1 MKKILLT
8 LGLFAALGL
17 NAQNGLE
24 SIIVEKYYVSD
35 IADSLDADANAAVY
49 PLHVGSVTYR
59 VYADLL
65 PGYSVIQLFGNVNHD
80 FRVESTSAFYND
92 PNFGVAFYS
101 GTSVNNTKKNTQ
113 LIDSYFSIGGVANGL
128 MGVLKTEDTD
138 GTIGNNQGILANS
151 DISAGLPITG
161 LGAQDGLMPGSPIAL
176 NTLGFTNELN
186 IFDQTVGGSFL
197 TNGATIAAL
206 GGLQGV
212 TASNTVL
219 LGQFTTDGD
228 FSFQLNVQV
237 GTPVLGESQTFVA
250 SNPVGNEILDT
261 TLIYTSVVDTSAS
274 SAGVDFDELSN
285 NVMELI
291 LFPNPTLEKT
301 TVYVS
306 NYKESAPTDKI
317 TLMNL
322 SGQVLSEQK
331 IVGSNGKLVSS
342 VDLGEYEKGIYLL
355 KVNIG
360 GHEWIRQVIKN

>member
-1 MKKILLT
+1 MKKTLLT
-8 LGLFAALGL
+8 LGLFATLGL

-35 IADSLDADANAAVY
+35 IADSLDADANGAIY

-65 PGYSVIQLFGNVNHD
+65 PGYSVIQMFGNANHD
-80 FRVESTSAFYND
+80 FRVETTTAFYND
-92 PNFGVAFYS
+92 PNFGVPYYN

-113 LIDSYFSIGGVANGL
+113 LIDSYFTIGGVANGM

-138 GTIGNNQGILANS
+138 GSIGNNQGILANT
-151 DISAGLPITG
+151 DASAGLPITG
-161 LGAQDGLMPGSPIAL
+161 LGAQDGLLPGAPIAL
-176 NTLGFTNELN
+176 NALGFTNELN
-186 IFDQTVGGSFL
+186 IFDQTEGGSFL
-197 TNGATIAAL
+197 TNGAAIAAL
-206 GGLQGV
+206 GGMQGV

-228 FSFQLNVQV
+228 FSFQLNVQI
-237 GTPVLGESQTFVA
+237 GTTIVGESQTFVA
-250 SNPVGNEILDT
+250 SNPVGNELQDS
-261 TLIYTSVVDTSAS
+261 TLIYTSVVTDTTS
-274 SAGVDFDELSN
+274 GGLGFDELSN
-285 NVMELI
+285 SGMELL

-306 NYKESAPTDKI
+306 NYKVSASTDKM
-317 TLMNL
+317 TLLNL

-331 IVGSNGKLVSS
+331 ITTSNGKLVSS
-342 VDLGEYEKGIYLL
+342 VDLGAYEKGIYLL

-360 GHEWIRQVIKN
+360 DKEWIRQVVKN